1 MPLLRNAAR
10 TKTLKLLFKT
20 IIGPKIFNLQSSN
33 VKGFSYLLLYYWYQI
48 FNNKESGA
56 SCGEP
61 GPKKSLAILSRVP
74 LSQLFDGLND
84 YGKQLVHDIFDKTVQ
99 TLGADYKIM
108 CYDDYNAQPIIL
120 ELTLLQWYN
129 SVVDQNYKKKSNK

>member
-20 IIGPKIFNLQSSN
+20 TIGPKIFNLQSN
-33 VKGFSYLLLYYWYQI
+33 NAKGFCYLLLYYWYQI
-48 FNNKESGA
+48 FTNKENGA

-74 LSQLFDGLND
+74 LSQLFDELND
-84 YGKQLVHDIFDKTVQ
+84 YGKQLVHNIFDKTVQ